1 MRVGIIGIG
10 AIVRKHA
17 QASSGDCLVGSFP
30 LRNAGD
36 AEGAV
41 SSCAF

>member
-1 MRVGIIGIG
+1 MGGRFIGIG
-10 AIVRKHA
+10 AIGRKHGR
-17 QASSGDCLVGSFP
+17 ASLGVRPYRSMP